1 MDGGGSGV
9 GSPFLAGAD
18 SDVVQQ
24 HRPFVDG
31 AMMRRLRTPFEADV
45 VAAPPLPRRRVVPG
59 EDDDPGGERGGR
71 HGQRGG
77 DEG

>member
-24 HRPFVDG
+24 HRPLVDG
-31 AMMRRLRTPFEADV
+31 AMMRRLRTPFEADAV
-45 VAAPPLPRRRVVPG
+45 DAPPRRVVPG
-59 EDDDPGGERGGR
+59 VDDGPGGERGGR